1 MLPST
6 NSLGLPLIKQ
16 ARAGEI
22 FHVLEENDK
31 KQELTPKQQMVELV
45 LPHYFIWNYK

>member
-45 LPHYFIWNYK
+45 IASFYLKL